1 MRMTKAQDID
11 TSTVTRQTMW
21 MTKRYIFPSP
31 WGTRPGDAAQ
41 YSKIYA
47 YYKTT
52 SDSFVTRDGMAVSR
66 LTITFERKD
75 DGQRKT
81 TVVWVSNDYRT
92 NGASPK
98 LRDLLIH
105 MRPRIALARE
115 GMARCYSDQKL

>member
-1 MRMTKAQDID
+1 MRMTPASQID
-11 TSTVTRQTMW
+11 TSSVTRQTMW

-31 WGTRPGDAAQ
+31 WGKRPGDAAQ

-52 SDSFVTRDGMAVSR
+52 SHSFVTRDGVAVSR

-81 TVVWVSNDYRT
+81 TVVWVSNDFRT

-98 LRDLLIH
+98 LRDLLAY
-105 MRPRIALARE
+105 MRPRLAKARE
-115 GMARCYSDQKL
+115 AMARCYSDQKL

>member
-1 MRMTKAQDID
+1 MKMTKAQDID

-31 WGTRPGDAAQ
+31 WGKRPGDAAQ

-66 LTITFERKD
+66 LTITSERKD
-75 DGQRKT
+75 DGQRT
-81 TVVWVSNDYRT
+81 TRIVWVSNDFRT
-92 NGASPK
+92 SGASPK
-98 LRDLLIH
+98 LRDLLAY
-105 MRPRIALARE
+105 MRPRIAQARE
-115 GMARCYSDQKL
+115 AMARCYSEQKL